1 MLQEVLSNKCDSTSF
16 NGVFFVF
23 IKVVEMFIDLGNSV
37 LINILSRFISLFLG
51 N

>member
-37 LINILSRFISLFLG
+37 LTTYLDLFIYF
-51 N
+51 